1 MFNNVKKYIRKY
13 FGFSESETNGFLIF
27 IPLVVLVLLVPSFIK
42 SYLLSTSDE
51 VDPEDERILREWIA
65 ESERK
70 LQLKDTLQFNQQS
83 FDFDPNLV
91 SAKELVDLG
100 FKQSVA
106 ERIEKYRE
114 KGGRFY
120 QSQDLLK
127 IYGINK
133 TRVEELLT
141 HIKIEPQNKKVLKQ
155 PFIKKTF
162 ESNRSKEVV
171 FLDLNLANAD
181 SLIKIRGI
189 GEVLSERIIKYR
201 DALGGFAS
209 ADQLK
214 EVYGLKPEVIEKV
227 LERYYVESPQLSRL
241 NLNEDSLKVLAQH
254 PYISYSLA
262 KVIVAYK
269 EQHGDYKNIEELREI
284 KLMNDSLFRKLSPYV
299 RVDNAN
305 VLE

>member
-1 MFNNVKKYIRKY
+1 MFNNVKKYIRRY

-27 IPLVVLVLLVPSFIK
+27 IPLIVLVLLVPSFIK
-42 SYLLSTSDE
+42 GYLLSTSDE

-65 ESERK
+65 GSERK
-70 LQLKDTLQFNQQS
+70 LQLKDTLQFKHQS

-91 SAKELVDLG
+91 SAKELIDLG
-100 FKQSVA
+100 FKQNVA
-106 ERIEKYRE
+106 ERIQKYRE

-120 QSQDLLK
+120 QTKDLLK

-141 HIKIEPQNKKVLKQ
+141 HIKIKTTAKKESKR
-155 PFIKKTF
+155 PYTKKTF
-162 ESNRSKEVV
+162 ESNTSKEVV
-171 FLDLNLANAD
+171 FVDLNLTNAD

-201 DALGGFAS
+201 NALGGFVS
-209 ADQLK
+209 SDQLK
-214 EVYGLKPEVIEKV
+214 EVYGLKPEVIERV

-241 NLNEDSLKVLAQH
+241 NLNEDSLKVLARH
-254 PYISYSLA
+254 PYVSYSLA

-269 EQHGDYKNIEELREI
+269 EQHGDYKSIEELGEI
-284 KLMNDSLFRKLSPYV
+284 KLMTDSLFRKLSPYV
-299 RVDNAN
+299 SVDNAD
-305 VLE
+305 VIE